1 MKKLMLRRQQISA
14 VLRSLAAVAMADGE
28 LDPREFAYIEMHAGL
43 FGVEDDIPLD
53 PIDPEEVAELIF
65 SPEVR
70 AALIQRLVV
79 MTMLDEQIHP
89 SEIAMLRRFALAL
102 GVEEP
107 AIEQMQHFVKG
118 RMRLL
123 AFDFGRRS
131 FVGKQLRQTWQERGL
146 KGAIKIARTV
156 VGVGDAGV
164 ASRYLALGELPGG
177 TLGRGFFDHCRSNGF
192 QLPGEPKGPP
202 EELIFHDIGHVLT
215 GFGADPQGE
224 VCMGGFESAY
234 MGDDGFSVTL
244 LALYAFHLGAPIIP
258 KGHTTG
264 AFDLEHYCTGLAVG
278 KRLGVDLRKWDPWP
292 HMDKP
297 IDVVRAEL
305 GLRLQ

>member
-43 FGVEDDIPLD
+43 FGIEDDIPLD
-53 PIDPEEVAELIF
+53 PIDPKEVADIIF
-65 SPEVR
+65 DPEVR

-79 MTMLDEQIHP
+79 MTMLDEHIHP
-89 SEIAMLRRFALAL
+89 EELRTLRRFAHAL

-107 AIEQMQHFVKG
+107 AIDQMQHFVKG

-131 FVGKQLRQTWQERGL
+131 SVGRSLRNAWQDKGMRG
-146 KGAIKIARTV
+146 AFAIARTV
-156 VGVGDAGV
+156 LTGGADPAL
-164 ASRYLALGELPGG
+164 AQRYLALADLPHD
-177 TLGRGFFDHCRSNGF
+177 TLGRAFFEHCRHNAF
-192 QLPGEPKGPP
+192 PLPGEPNGPP
-202 EELIFHDIGHVLT
+202 EDLLFHDVGHVLT
-215 GFGADPQGE
+215 GFAADPEGE
-224 VCMGGFESAY
+224 ICMGGFESAY

-244 LALYAFHLGAPIIP
+244 LALYAFHLGAPVVP
-258 KGHTTG
+258 QGTTTG
-264 AFDLEHYCTGLAVG
+264 AFDLEHYCRGLNVG
-278 KRLGVDLRKWDPWP
+278 KRLGVDLRRWDVWP

-297 IDVVRAEL
+297 VEAVRMEL
-305 GLRLQ
+305 GLTR